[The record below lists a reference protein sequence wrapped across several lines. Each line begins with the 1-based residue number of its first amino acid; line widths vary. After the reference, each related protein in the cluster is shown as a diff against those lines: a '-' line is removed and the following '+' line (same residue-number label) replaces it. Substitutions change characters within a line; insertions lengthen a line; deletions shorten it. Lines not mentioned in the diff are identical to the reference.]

1 MCGFITHLEGF
12 YSDPTHLPETLMIR
26 LQNYIAGQ
34 WEAVPQQLD
43 VPLCNA
49 STGEA
54 IGRQVESGTEQ
65 LERALAL
72 AAQSYDAKDGW
83 CSLSATERA
92 ACLLK
97 AADALEARA
106 AQIAE
111 LDSLFTGVIISL
123 TGRLARIC
131 GAAFRG
137 AAGLLQ
143 DDGGAGANEK
153 LLIERTA
160 LGPAAIIGPWNAP
173 AGIMAHKLA
182 SALAAGCPALVKP
195 SEWAP
200 HSVQVIAEALQEAG
214 LPADA
219 CQLLH
224 GSAETGSALVSDER
238 VAAVS
243 FTGGLAGGRAVARAC
258 AAQVR
263 PAQLELGGNNPL
275 LALEDADVEN
285 AADGAVT
292 AMTTLNGQWC
302 RALGRL
308 LVHKHLEA
316 ELLERIKQKL
326 ARLSL
331 GDALD
336 PDSAMGPL
344 AHRRHRQ
351 LIERQVAA
359 LRDKGGV
366 IHQCTP
372 LPALGGWFYPPTVIT
387 GLRPDDTV
395 EEIFGPVACL
405 HSFEDDEQAV
415 RLANQT
421 PYGLAA
427 YVFGDEGHCWQVA
440 RKIRA
445 GVTKINAVTLL
456 NLSPEAPRPAWGLSG
471 LGDEGTRE
479 TFEFFRGTRVIGVAG
494 P

>member
-1 MCGFITHLEGF
+1 
-12 YSDPTHLPETLMIR
+12 MIQ

-49 STGEA
+49 STGEV
-54 IGRQVESGTEQ
+54 IGYQVQSHAEQ
-65 LERALAL
+65 AKRALACADKSYQ
-72 AAQSYDAKDGW
+72 AALGW

-92 ACLLK
+92 AYLLK
-97 AADALEARA
+97 AADSLETRA
-106 AQIAE
+106 EHIAE

-123 TGRLARIC
+123 TSRLAQIC
-131 GAAFRG
+131 SAAFRG

-143 DDGGAGANEK
+143 EDERAGSNGK

-200 HSVQVIAEALQEAG
+200 HSVQVIVQALQEAG

-224 GSAETGSALVSDER
+224 GTAETGTQLVADPR

-258 AAQVR
+258 AEQVR

-275 LALEDADVEN
+275 LVLEDAQVEK
-285 AADGAVT
+285 AAAGVVT

-308 LVHKHLEA
+308 LVHKRLEA
-316 ELLERIKQKL
+316 ELLECVKHKL
-326 ARLSL
+326 AGLAL
-331 GDALD
+331 GNALD

-351 LIERQVAA
+351 LIEGQVAA
-359 LRDKGGV
+359 LRDKGGA

-372 LPALGGWFYPPTVIT
+372 LPALGGWFYPPTIIT
-387 GLRPDDTV
+387 GLRPEDTI

-405 HSFEDDEQAV
+405 HGFDDDEQAV
-415 RLANQT
+415 QLANQT

-427 YVFGDEGHCWQVA
+427 YVFGDEDHCWQVA

-479 TFEFFRGTRVIGVAG
+479 TFEFFRGTRVIGVADTREATRG
-494 P
+494 RT

>member
-1 MCGFITHLEGF
+1 
-12 YSDPTHLPETLMIR
+12 MIQ

-34 WEAVPQQLD
+34 WETVPRQLD
-43 VPLCNA
+43 VSLCNA
-49 STGEA
+49 STGEV
-54 IGRQVESGTEQ
+54 IGRQVESDAEQ
-65 LERALAL
+65 LERALAF
-72 AAQSYDAKDGW
+72 AAESYNASRGW
-83 CSLSATERA
+83 CSLSPAERA
-92 ACLLK
+92 ARLLR
-97 AADALEARA
+97 AADSLEARA
-106 AQIAE
+106 EHIAE
-111 LDSLFTGVIISL
+111 PDSLFTGVIISL
-123 TGRLARIC
+123 TSRLARIC

-143 DDGGAGANEK
+143 DDEGAGVNGK

-200 HSVQVIAEALQEAG
+200 HSVQVIVEALQEAG
-214 LPADA
+214 LPDDA

-224 GSAETGSALVSDER
+224 GTAATGVELVADPR

-258 AAQVR
+258 AEQVR

-275 LALEDADVEN
+275 LVLGDAQVEK
-285 AADGAVT
+285 AAAGVVT

-308 LVHKHLEA
+308 LVHKSLEA
-316 ELLERIKQKL
+316 ELPERIRQKL
-326 ARLSL
+326 AGLTL
-331 GDALD
+331 GHAMD
-336 PDSAMGPL
+336 PDSDMGPL

-372 LPALGGWFYPPTVIT
+372 LPALGGWFYPPTIIT
-387 GLRPDDTV
+387 GLRPEDTV

-405 HSFEDDEQAV
+405 HSFDDDEQAV

-427 YVFGDEGHCWQVA
+427 YVFGDEDHCWQVA
-440 RKIRA
+440 RRVRA

-479 TFEFFRGTRVIGVAG
+479 TFEFFRGTRVTGVAD
-494 P
+494 

>member
-1 MCGFITHLEGF
+1 MTG
-12 YSDPTHLPETLMIR
+12 

-34 WEAVPQQLD
+34 WETVPQELD

-49 STGEA
+49 STGEV
-54 IGRQVESGTEQ
+54 IGRQVESHAGQ
-65 LERALAL
+65 VERALAL
-72 AAQSYDAKDGW
+72 AAQSYETADGW
-83 CSLSATERA
+83 CSLSAPERA

-97 AADALEARA
+97 AAGALEARA
-106 AQIAE
+106 EHIAE

-123 TGRLARIC
+123 TSRLARIC
-131 GAAFRG
+131 SAAFRG

-143 DDGGAGANEK
+143 DDGGTVVNEK

-173 AGIMAHKLA
+173 AGIVAHKLA

-200 HSVQVIAEALQEAG
+200 YSAQVIAQALQEAG
-214 LPADA
+214 LPGDA

-224 GSAETGSALVSDER
+224 GGAETGAALAGDAR

-243 FTGGLAGGRAVARAC
+243 FTGGLAAGRAVARAC
-258 AAQVR
+258 AEQVR

-275 LALEDADVEN
+275 LVLEDAEVEK
-285 AADGAVT
+285 AAGGVVT

-308 LVHKHLEA
+308 LVHKRLEA
-316 ELLERIKQKL
+316 ELLECVKEKL

-336 PDSAMGPL
+336 PGSIMGPL

-351 LIERQVAA
+351 LIVQRVAA
-359 LRDKGGV
+359 LREKGGV

-372 LPALGGWFYPPTVIT
+372 LPPLDGWFYPPTIIT
-387 GLRPDDTV
+387 GLRPEDTI

-427 YVFGDEGHCWQVA
+427 YVFGGEDHCWRVA

-479 TFEFFRGTRVIGVAG
+479 TYEFFRGTRVIGVADTG
-494 P
+494 TLPT

>member
-1 MCGFITHLEGF
+1 MTG
-12 YSDPTHLPETLMIR
+12 
-26 LQNYIAGQ
+26 LQNYVAGQ
-34 WEAVPQQLD
+34 WETVPQELD

-49 STGEA
+49 STGEV
-54 IGRQVESGTEQ
+54 IGYQVESHAGQ
-65 LERALAL
+65 VERALGL
-72 AAQSYDAKDGW
+72 AAQSYETADGW
-83 CSLSATERA
+83 CSLSAPERA

-97 AADALEARA
+97 AAGALEARA
-106 AQIAE
+106 EHIAE
-111 LDSLFTGVIISL
+111 QDSLFTGVIISL
-123 TGRLARIC
+123 TSRLARIC
-131 GAAFRG
+131 SAAFRG

-143 DDGGAGANEK
+143 DDGGTVVNEK

-200 HSVQVIAEALQEAG
+200 YSAQVIAQALQEAG
-214 LPADA
+214 LPGDA

-224 GSAETGSALVSDER
+224 GGAETGAALAGDAR

-243 FTGGLAGGRAVARAC
+243 FTGGLAAGRAVARAC
-258 AAQVR
+258 GEQVK

-275 LALEDADVEN
+275 LVLEDAEVEK
-285 AADGAVT
+285 AAGGVVT

-308 LVHKHLEA
+308 LVHKRLEA
-316 ELLERIKQKL
+316 ELLECVKEKL
-326 ARLSL
+326 VRLSL

-336 PDSAMGPL
+336 PESIMGPL
-344 AHRRHRQ
+344 AHRRHRE
-351 LIERQVAA
+351 LIGQQVAA
-359 LRDKGGV
+359 LSEKGGV
-366 IHQCTP
+366 IRQCTP
-372 LPALGGWFYPPTVIT
+372 LPPLDGWFYPPTIIT
-387 GLRPDDTV
+387 GLRPEDTV

-427 YVFGDEGHCWQVA
+427 YVFGGEDHCWQVA

-479 TFEFFRGTRVIGVAG
+479 TFEFFRGTRVIGVADTG
-494 P
+494 GQN

>member
-1 MCGFITHLEGF
+1 
-12 YSDPTHLPETLMIR
+12 MIQ
-26 LQNYIAGQ
+26 LQNYIAGR
-34 WEAVPQQLD
+34 WEAVPGQLD

-49 STGEA
+49 STGEV
-54 IGRQVESGTEQ
+54 IGCQAESGTDQ
-65 LERALAL
+65 VERALDL
-72 AAQSYDAKDGW
+72 ATKSYRSETGW
-83 CSLSATERA
+83 CSLSAAERA
-92 ACLLK
+92 AYLLE
-97 AADALEARA
+97 AAEVLDARA
-106 AQIAE
+106 AQVAE
-111 LDSLFTGVIISL
+111 LDSLSTGVIISL
-123 TGRLARIC
+123 TSRLARIC

-143 DDGGAGANEK
+143 DDTHANPDEK
-153 LLIERTA
+153 LLVERKA
-160 LGPAAIIGPWNAP
+160 LGPAAVIGPWNAP

-200 HSVQVIAEALQEAG
+200 HSAQVIVQALQEAG
-214 LPADA
+214 MPGDA

-224 GSAETGSALVSDER
+224 GTAATGVELVADPR

-258 AAQVR
+258 AEQVR
-263 PAQLELGGNNPL
+263 PAQLELGGNNPML
-275 LALEDADVEN
+275 VLEDAQIEK
-285 AADGAVT
+285 AADGVVT

-308 LVHKHLEA
+308 LVHKRLEA
-316 ELLERIKQKL
+316 ELLECVKHKL
-326 ARLSL
+326 AGLAL
-331 GDALD
+331 GNALD

-351 LIERQVAA
+351 HIEQQVSA
-359 LRDKGGV
+359 LREKGGAL
-366 IHQCTP
+366 HQCTP
-372 LPALGGWFYPPTVIT
+372 LPSLDGWFYPPTIIT
-387 GLRPDDTV
+387 GLRPEDTI

-405 HSFEDDEQAV
+405 HSFDDDEQAV

-427 YVFGDEGHCWQVA
+427 YVFGDEERCWRVA
-440 RKIRA
+440 RGIRA

-479 TFEFFRGTRVIGVAG
+479 TFEFFRGTRVIGVADSRG
-494 P
+494 QN